1 MDSKAEQPVSRAGD
15 LAVTLAPR
23 KRMQGKSDMTD
34 HAAHHHRQHAP
45 PASGGAPHTSHGEA
59 GHDHGAMVADFRRR
73 FWICLPLTIAVVVL
87 SRHIQMLVGL
97 PGVLAFPGSAFVE
110 AALATVIFFYGGWPF
125 LAGLSGELRRG
136 KPGMMTLVSLA
147 IVSAYVYSLA
157 VLAGLPGD
165 VFFWETA
172 TLILVMLLG
181 HWLEAKSVLGAS
193 GALQALVRLM
203 PSTAT
208 RLGEGSAQEEVPIA
222 ALRPGDLVLVRPG
235 AKVPTDG
242 IVTEG
247 RSSMDESMLTGES
260 RPVDKAVGARVVGG
274 AVNGEGALTVRIE
287 RTGGETYL
295 AQVIRL
301 VEQAQA
307 TRSRT
312 QDLANRAA
320 AVLTWV
326 AIGVGGGTFGVWLL
340 LDAPLAFALE
350 RMVTV
355 MVISCP
361 HALGLAVPL
370 VVAVS
375 TELTARNGLL
385 IRDRAAFERARA
397 LQVVVFDKTGT
408 LTEGRFGVAAVVPLG
423 VGFDEAA
430 VLRLAAGLESSSEH
444 PIAKG
449 ILRGAEARGIVPPA
463 ATEFRNL
470 PGEGARATIEGV
482 AVEVVSPGTLRRRGV
497 EITDAR
503 VAEEQAAGRTVVF
516 VTADGALAGAVAL
529 ADVVRP
535 ESREA
540 VRQLRALGLRCMML
554 TGDARP
560 VAEQVGRE
568 LGLDEVR
575 AEVLPHQK
583 SEVVQSIQARGL
595 TVAMVGDGV
604 NDAPAL
610 AQSDLGIAIGAGT
623 DVAAEAADI
632 VLVRN
637 DPRDVVAILALA
649 RATYAR
655 MAQNLAWATGYN
667 VVAIPLAAGVGVPW
681 GILLTPAVGAA
692 LMSLSTVV
700 VAVNARLLGRQGER
714 RLAALR
720 ADVARSDPAAP

>member
-1 MDSKAEQPVSRAGD
+1 
-15 LAVTLAPR
+15 
-23 KRMQGKSDMTD
+23 MTE
-34 HAAHHHRQHAP
+34 HAAHRHHQHTA
-45 PASGGAPHTSHGEA
+45 PASDGAPHTGHGEA

-110 AALATVIFFYGGWPF
+110 AALASVIFFYGGWPF

-203 PSTAT
+203 PATAT
-208 RLGEGSAQEEVPIA
+208 RLGEGRAQEEVPIA

-497 EITDAR
+497 ELTDAR

-720 ADVARSDPAAP
+720 ADVARSDTAAG

>member
-1 MDSKAEQPVSRAGD
+1 
-15 LAVTLAPR
+15 
-23 KRMQGKSDMTD
+23 
-34 HAAHHHRQHAP
+34 
-45 PASGGAPHTSHGEA
+45 
-59 GHDHGAMVADFRRR
+59 MVADFRRR

-110 AALATVIFFYGGWPF
+110 AALASVIFFYGGWPF

-203 PSTAT
+203 PATAT

-449 ILRGAEARGIVPPA
+449 VLRGAEARGIVPPA

-482 AVEVVSPGTLRRRGV
+482 AVEVVSPGTLRRRDV
-497 EITDAR
+497 EVTDAR

-720 ADVARSDPAAP
+720 ADVARSDTAAG

>member
-1 MDSKAEQPVSRAGD
+1 
-15 LAVTLAPR
+15 
-23 KRMQGKSDMTD
+23 
-34 HAAHHHRQHAP
+34 
-45 PASGGAPHTSHGEA
+45 
-59 GHDHGAMVADFRRR
+59 
-73 FWICLPLTIAVVVL
+73 
-87 SRHIQMLVGL
+87 
-97 PGVLAFPGSAFVE
+97 
-110 AALATVIFFYGGWPF
+110 VIFFYGGWPF

-408 LTEGRFGVAAVVPLG
+408 LTEGRFGVASVVPLG

-497 EITDAR
+497 EVTDAR

-623 DVAAEAADI
+623 DVAAEAAD
-632 VLVRN
+632 VR
-637 DPRDVVAILALA
+637 PMRVWH
-649 RATYAR
+649 RT
-655 MAQNLAWATGYN
+655 
-667 VVAIPLAAGVGVPW
+667 
-681 GILLTPAVGAA
+681 
-692 LMSLSTVV
+692 
-700 VAVNARLLGRQGER
+700 
-714 RLAALR
+714 
-720 ADVARSDPAAP
+720 

>member
-1 MDSKAEQPVSRAGD
+1 
-15 LAVTLAPR
+15 
-23 KRMQGKSDMTD
+23 
-34 HAAHHHRQHAP
+34 
-45 PASGGAPHTSHGEA
+45 
-59 GHDHGAMVADFRRR
+59 MVADFRRR

-97 PGVLAFPGSAFVE
+97 PGVLAFPGSALVE
-110 AALATVIFFYGGWPF
+110 AALASVIFFYGGWPF

-203 PSTAT
+203 PATAT
-208 RLGEGSAQEEVPIA
+208 RLGEDGAQQEVPIA

-274 AVNGEGALTVRIE
+274 AVNGEGALSVRVE

-408 LTEGRFGVAAVVPLG
+408 LTEGRFGVAAVVPLD

-449 ILRGAEARGIVPPA
+449 ILRGAAARGIMAPA
-463 ATEFRNL
+463 AAGFRNL

-482 AVEVVSPGTLRRRGV
+482 EVEVVSPGTLRRRGV
-497 EITDAR
+497 DLTDAR
-503 VAEEQAAGRTVVF
+503 VAAEQAAGRTVVF
-516 VTADGALAGAVAL
+516 VTANGILAGAIAL

-720 ADVARSDPAAP
+720 ADVARSDTAAG

>member
-1 MDSKAEQPVSRAGD
+1 
-15 LAVTLAPR
+15 
-23 KRMQGKSDMTD
+23 MTD
-34 HAAHHHRQHAP
+34 HGAHRHHQHTAPAGGNAAHT
-45 PASGGAPHTSHGEA
+45 GHGEA

-87 SRHIQMLVGL
+87 SRHIHMLVGL
-97 PGVLAFPGSAFVE
+97 PGALAFPGSSLVE
-110 AALATVIFFYGGWPF
+110 AVLASAVFFYGGWPF
-125 LAGLSGELRRG
+125 LAGVSGELRRG

-203 PSTAT
+203 PATAT
-208 RLGEGSAQEEVPIA
+208 RLGEDGAQQEVPIA

-274 AVNGEGALTVRIE
+274 AVNGEGALTVRVE

-320 AVLTWV
+320 AALTWV

-449 ILRGAEARGIVPPA
+449 ILRGAAARGITAPA
-463 ATEFRNL
+463 AAGFRNL

-482 AVEVVSPGTLRRRGV
+482 EVEVVSPGTLRRRGV
-497 EITDAR
+497 DVTDAR
-503 VAEEQAAGRTVVF
+503 VAAEQAAGRTVVF
-516 VTADGALAGAVAL
+516 VTANGALAGAIAL

-655 MAQNLAWATGYN
+655 MAQNLVWATGYN

-692 LMSLSTVV
+692 LMSLSTIV

-720 ADVARSDPAAP
+720 ADVARSDTAAG

>member
-1 MDSKAEQPVSRAGD
+1 
-15 LAVTLAPR
+15 
-23 KRMQGKSDMTD
+23 
-34 HAAHHHRQHAP
+34 
-45 PASGGAPHTSHGEA
+45 
-59 GHDHGAMVADFRRR
+59 MVADFRRR

-110 AALATVIFFYGGWPF
+110 AALASVIFFYGGWPF

-203 PSTAT
+203 PATAT

-497 EITDAR
+497 ELTDAR

-720 ADVARSDPAAP
+720 ADVARSDTAAG

>member
-1 MDSKAEQPVSRAGD
+1 MTAE
-15 LAVTLAPR
+15 
-23 KRMQGKSDMTD
+23 
-34 HAAHHHRQHAP
+34 HHHGHHHHARP
-45 PASGGAPHTSHGEA
+45 PASAAMSTSSAGAHPGHGDAKHGHA

-73 FWICLPLTIAVVVL
+73 FWICLPLTIGVVLL
-87 SRHIQMLVGL
+87 SRHVQMLIGL
-97 PGVLAFPGSAFVE
+97 PGIIAFPGDGLAE
-110 AALATVIFFYGGWPF
+110 AALASAVFFYGGWPF
-125 LAGLSGELRRG
+125 ITGLADEVRAR

-157 VLAGLPGD
+157 VLAGLAGE

-172 TLILVMLLG
+172 TLVLVMLLG

-208 RLGEGSAQEEVPIA
+208 RLGADGAQEDVPIA
-222 ALRPGDLVLVRPG
+222 ALKGGDLVLVRPG

-242 IVTEG
+242 TVTEG
-247 RSSMDESMLTGES
+247 RSSVDESMLTGES
-260 RPVDKAVGARVVGG
+260 RPVDKAAGERVVGG
-274 AVNGEGALTVRIE
+274 SVNGDGALTVRID

-320 AVLTWV
+320 GILTWV
-326 AIGVGGGTFGVWLL
+326 AIGVGGGTFAVWLAL
-340 LDAPLAFALE
+340 GAPLAFALE

-385 IRDRAAFERARA
+385 IRDRAAFERARS
-397 LQVVVFDKTGT
+397 LQAVVFDKTGT

-423 VGFDEAA
+423 AGLDEAA
-430 VLRLAAGLESSSEH
+430 VLRLAAGLEASSEH

-449 ILRGAEARGIVPPA
+449 ILRGAGERGIALPA
-463 ATEFRNL
+463 ATDFRNL
-470 PGEGARATIEGV
+470 PGEGARATIDRRE
-482 AVEVVSPGTLRRRGV
+482 VEVVSPGTLRRRGIDV
-497 EITDAR
+497 TDAR
-503 VAEEQAAGRTVVF
+503 VAAEHDAGRTVVF
-516 VTADGALAGAVAL
+516 VVADGALAGAVAL

-540 VRQLRALGLRCMML
+540 VRQLQALGLRCMML
-554 TGDARP
+554 TGDAKP

-583 SEVVQSIQARGL
+583 SEAVQAIQAQGL
-595 TVAMVGDGV
+595 SVAMVGDGV

-667 VVAIPLAAGVGVPW
+667 VIAIPLAAGVGIPW
-681 GILLTPAVGAA
+681 GVLLTPAVGAA

-720 ADVARSDPAAP
+720 QDIARRHAGA

>member
-1 MDSKAEQPVSRAGD
+1 
-15 LAVTLAPR
+15 
-23 KRMQGKSDMTD
+23 MTD

>member
-1 MDSKAEQPVSRAGD
+1 
-15 LAVTLAPR
+15 
-23 KRMQGKSDMTD
+23 MTD
-34 HAAHHHRQHAP
+34 HAAHRHHQHTA
-45 PASGGAPHTSHGEA
+45 PASDGAPHTGHGEA

-110 AALATVIFFYGGWPF
+110 AALASVIFFYGGWPF

-203 PSTAT
+203 PATAT

-497 EITDAR
+497 ELTDAR

-720 ADVARSDPAAP
+720 ADVARSDTAAG

>member
-1 MDSKAEQPVSRAGD
+1 MTAE
-15 LAVTLAPR
+15 
-23 KRMQGKSDMTD
+23 
-34 HAAHHHRQHAP
+34 HHHGHHHHARP
-45 PASGGAPHTSHGEA
+45 PAGAAMSAPSAGAHPGHGGAEHGHA

-73 FWICLPLTIAVVVL
+73 FWICLPLTIGVVLL
-87 SRHIQMLVGL
+87 SRHVQMLIGL
-97 PGVLAFPGSAFVE
+97 PEIIAFPGDDLAE
-110 AALATVIFFYGGWPF
+110 AALASAVFFYGGWPF
-125 LAGLSGELRRG
+125 ITGLADEVRAR

-157 VLAGLPGD
+157 VLAGLAGE

-172 TLILVMLLG
+172 TLVLVMLLG

-208 RLGEGSAQEEVPIA
+208 RLGADGAQEDVPIA
-222 ALRPGDLVLVRPG
+222 ALKGGDLVLVRPG
-235 AKVPTDG
+235 AKIPTDG
-242 IVTEG
+242 TVTEG
-247 RSSMDESMLTGES
+247 RSSVDESMLTGES
-260 RPVDKAVGARVVGG
+260 RPVDKAAGERVVGG
-274 AVNGEGALTVRIE
+274 AVNGDGALTVRID

-320 AVLTWV
+320 GILTWV
-326 AIGVGGGTFGVWLL
+326 AIGFGGGTFAMWLAL
-340 LDAPLAFALE
+340 GAPLAFALE

-385 IRDRAAFERARA
+385 IRDRAAFERARS
-397 LQVVVFDKTGT
+397 LQAVVFDKTGT

-423 VGFDEAA
+423 AGLDEAA
-430 VLRLAAGLESSSEH
+430 VLRLAAGLEASSEH
-444 PIAKG
+444 PIARG
-449 ILRGAEARGIVPPA
+449 ILRGAEERGIAPPA
-463 ATEFRNL
+463 ATDFRNL
-470 PGEGARATIEGV
+470 PGEGARATIDGREI
-482 AVEVVSPGTLRRRGV
+482 EVVSPGTLRRRGIEV
-497 EITDAR
+497 ADAR
-503 VAEEQAAGRTVVF
+503 VTAEHDAGRTVVF
-516 VTADGALAGAVAL
+516 VVADGALAGAVAL

-540 VRQLRALGLRCMML
+540 VRQLQALGLRCMML
-554 TGDARP
+554 TGDAKP

-583 SEVVQSIQARGL
+583 SEAVQAIQAQGL
-595 TVAMVGDGV
+595 SVAMVGDGV

-667 VVAIPLAAGVGVPW
+667 VIAIPLAAGVGIPW
-681 GILLTPAVGAA
+681 GVLLTPAVGAA

-720 ADVARSDPAAP
+720 QDIARRHAGA

>member
-1 MDSKAEQPVSRAGD
+1 MTPNDSHARHSGLKGHVPAQGAAP
-15 LAVTLAPR
+15 APR
-23 KRMQGKSDMTD
+23 STQHVHGNAATRASD
-34 HAAHHHRQHAP
+34 AARGH
-45 PASGGAPHTSHGEA
+45 A
-59 GHDHGAMVADFRRR
+59 GHDHGAMVADFQRR
-73 FWICLPLTIAVVVL
+73 FWVCLPLTLGVVL
-87 SRHIQMLVGL
+87 LSKHIQMLVGL
-97 PGVLAFPGSAFVE
+97 PGLIDFPGARLVE
-110 AALATVIFFYGGWPF
+110 ALLASIVFFYGGWPF
-125 LAGLSGELRRG
+125 LAGLIGELRRG
-136 KPGMMTLVSLA
+136 KPAMMTLVSLA
-147 IVSAYVYSLA
+147 IVSAYIYSLA
-157 VLAGLPGD
+157 VLLGLPGD

-172 TLILVMLLG
+172 TLILIMLLG
-181 HWLEAKSVLGAS
+181 HWIEAKSVLGAS

-203 PSTAT
+203 PATAT
-208 RLGEGSAQEEVPIA
+208 RLGAGGATDEVPLSE
-222 ALRPGDLVLVRPG
+222 LRAGDAVLVRPG
-235 AKVPTDG
+235 AKVPVDG
-242 IVTEG
+242 TVTEG
-247 RSSMDESMLTGES
+247 RSSVDESMLTGES
-260 RPVDKAVGARVVGG
+260 KPVEKSPGARVVGG
-274 AVNGEGALTVRIE
+274 SVNGEGALTVTID

-295 AQVIRL
+295 SQVITL
-301 VEQAQA
+301 VERAQA
-307 TRSRT
+307 SRSRT

-320 AVLTWV
+320 GVLTWV
-326 AIGVGGGTFGVWLL
+326 AIVVGGGTFVVWLAL
-340 LDAPLAFALE
+340 GAPLAFALE

-385 IRDRAAFERARA
+385 VRDRAAFERARG
-397 LQVVVFDKTGT
+397 LQAVVFDKTGT
-408 LTEGRFGVAAVVPLG
+408 LTEGAFSVASVVPLRAG
-423 VGFDEAA
+423 LGEAE
-430 VLRLAAGLESSSEH
+430 VLRLAAGLEAQSEH

-449 ILRGAEARGIVPPA
+449 VLRGAAERGIAPPA
-463 ATEFRNL
+463 ATDFRNL
-470 PGEGARATIEGV
+470 PGEGARATVEGSE
-482 AVEVVSPGTLRRRGV
+482 VEVVSPGTLRRRGI
-497 EITDAR
+497 ELNDAR
-503 VAEEQAAGRTVVF
+503 VAAEQAAGRTVVF
-516 VTADGALAGAVAL
+516 VVLDGALAGAIAL
-529 ADVVRP
+529 ADVVRS

-540 VRQLRALGLRCMML
+540 VRQLQALGLRCLML

-583 SEVVQSIQARGL
+583 SETIQAIQATGL
-595 TVAMVGDGV
+595 SVAMVGDGV

-649 RATYAR
+649 RATYNR

-667 VVAIPLAAGVGVPW
+667 VIAIPLAAGVAMPW
-681 GILLTPAVGAA
+681 GVLLSPALGAA

-700 VAVNARLLGRQGER
+700 VAVNARLLGRQGAK

-720 ADVARSDPAAP
+720 REVART

>member
-1 MDSKAEQPVSRAGD
+1 
-15 LAVTLAPR
+15 
-23 KRMQGKSDMTD
+23 MTE
-34 HAAHHHRQHAP
+34 HAAHRHHQHTA
-45 PASGGAPHTSHGEA
+45 PASDGAPHTGHGEA

-110 AALATVIFFYGGWPF
+110 AALASVIFFYGGWPF

-203 PSTAT
+203 PATAT

-497 EITDAR
+497 ELTDAR

-681 GILLTPAVGAA
+681 GILLTPAIGAA

-720 ADVARSDPAAP
+720 ADVARSDTAAG

>member
-1 MDSKAEQPVSRAGD
+1 
-15 LAVTLAPR
+15 
-23 KRMQGKSDMTD
+23 MTD
-34 HAAHHHRQHAP
+34 HAAHRHHQHTA
-45 PASGGAPHTSHGEA
+45 PASDGAPHTGHGEA

-110 AALATVIFFYGGWPF
+110 AALASVIFFYGGWPF

-203 PSTAT
+203 PATAT

-497 EITDAR
+497 ELTDAR

-655 MAQNLAWATGYN
+655 MAQPLAWATGYN

-720 ADVARSDPAAP
+720 ADVARSDTAAG

>member
-1 MDSKAEQPVSRAGD
+1 
-15 LAVTLAPR
+15 
-23 KRMQGKSDMTD
+23 MTE
-34 HAAHHHRQHAP
+34 HAAHRHHQHTA
-45 PASGGAPHTSHGEA
+45 PASDGAPHTGHGEA

-110 AALATVIFFYGGWPF
+110 AALASVIFFYGGWPF

-203 PSTAT
+203 PATAT

-470 PGEGARATIEGV
+470 PGEGARATIERV

-497 EITDAR
+497 ELTDAR

-720 ADVARSDPAAP
+720 ADVARSDTAAG

>member
-1 MDSKAEQPVSRAGD
+1 
-15 LAVTLAPR
+15 
-23 KRMQGKSDMTD
+23 MTD
-34 HAAHHHRQHAP
+34 HAAHRHHQHTA
-45 PASGGAPHTSHGEA
+45 PASDGAPHTGHGEA

-110 AALATVIFFYGGWPF
+110 AALASVIFFYGGWPF

-203 PSTAT
+203 PATAT

-449 ILRGAEARGIVPPA
+449 ILRGAAARGIMAPA
-463 ATEFRNL
+463 AAGFRNL

-482 AVEVVSPGTLRRRGV
+482 EVEVVSPGTLRRRGV
-497 EITDAR
+497 DLTDAR
-503 VAEEQAAGRTVVF
+503 VAAEQAAGRTVVF
-516 VTADGALAGAVAL
+516 VTANGVLAGAIAL

-720 ADVARSDPAAP
+720 ADVARSDPGAP